1 MIRLAIAIDIRRV
14 GHSRSSAFRSC
25 LMSDRGP
32 GGFSFS
38 GNLDTAPGG
47 PPFHPVPH
55 EFSPMASEDHRC

>member
-1 MIRLAIAIDIRRV
+1 MIRLAIAIDIQRV

-47 PPFHPVPH
+47 PPFHAAPY
-55 EFSPMASEDHRC
+55 EFSLRASEDQRC